1 MKLSRY
7 FQELMS
13 AYKAELDDMR
23 TDSEGKD
30 VMRHRLKE
38 KREQLP
44 FLMAM
49 MGENP
54 EMRR

>member
-1 MKLSRY
+1 ML
-7 FQELMS
+7 

-30 VMRHRLKE
+30 VMRFRLKE

-44 FLMAM
+44 F
-49 MGENP
+49 
-54 EMRR
+54 